1 VTDGNFPNEFATGK
15 PESIEEERRLLYVAM
30 TRAKTRLDLIAP
42 LKHYV
47 PQQSRMGDR
56 HVYGAKSRFLT
67 RGVMACFEQ
76 LAYGEPDEKRSAR
89 EGTAAVDVAA
99 KLRGMWA

>member
-1 VTDGNFPNEFATGK
+1 
-15 PESIEEERRLLYVAM
+15 
-30 TRAKTRLDLIAP
+30 
-42 LKHYV
+42 
-47 PQQSRMGDR
+47 
-56 HVYGAKSRFLT
+56 
-67 RGVMACFEQ
+67 MACFEQ